1 MLQKRKHIH
10 FTYQDVA
17 DLKGVSIHAVYK
29 AVQDKRLD
37 VRSLLSIINYV
48 TGDGRRKDNKEYYV
62 EE

>member
-1 MLQKRKHIH
+1 
-10 FTYQDVA
+10 VA